1 MTAPTKASDES
12 QGWNMELHLKTPFK
26 KKRRWK
32 RTKAINFL
40 SGANF

>member
-26 KKRRWK
+26 KKEDEKEQRLL
-32 RTKAINFL
+32 IF
-40 SGANF
+40 